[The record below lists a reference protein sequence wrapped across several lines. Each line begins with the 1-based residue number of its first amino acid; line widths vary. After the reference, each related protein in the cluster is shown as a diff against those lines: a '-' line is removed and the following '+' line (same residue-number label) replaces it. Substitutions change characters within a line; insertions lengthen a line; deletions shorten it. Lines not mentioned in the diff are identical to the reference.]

1 MSDTNEN
8 VFNQDIEIP
17 SILPVVPLRD
27 MVVFPYMVT
36 PLLVGREFS
45 IKAIDEALSK
55 DRIIFVV
62 SQKNFEENE
71 PTPDQI
77 NTVGTVCLILRMLK
91 MPDGRVKI
99 LVQGLRKASIV
110 NYTKTI
116 SDSPYFEAHIS
127 ILQDQLPSTP
137 EEEIEVEVLIRTIK
151 DQLQKLVALNKNIPN
166 DIVVIANN
174 IEKSEQFADII
185 IANLQLKL
193 NQMQE
198 LIEIL
203 SVKERLRKI
212 VSILNRE
219 LQILDMQAKIQREA
233 REEISKAQRE
243 YFLKEQ
249 LKAVKKELGEKED
262 SDEIEELRQKIEAAN
277 MSEQAKKECLK
288 QLSRLEKM
296 YPDSAEANVI
306 RTYLD
311 WMISLPWSVSSEDKL
326 DIKLVEKAL
335 NEDHYDIED
344 AKKRILEYLAVKKI
358 KNDMKGPILC
368 FVGPPGVGKTSLA
381 KSIARAMGRKLWRIS
396 LGGVRDEAEIRGHRR
411 TYVGALPGRIIQGL
425 KQTGTNNPVFV
436 LDEIDKLGSDFR
448 GDPAS
453 AMLEVLDPE
462 QNYEF
467 EDHYIGVPF
476 DLSKVFFITTANSTD
491 TIPAPLLDRME
502 IVRLSGYTTIEK
514 LKIAKKY
521 IIPKQIENHGLKDY
535 NIKFTD
541 KAILSI
547 IENYSKEAG
556 VRNLEKNITAILR
569 KIARQIVESPKKD
582 KTTLYEIN
590 VKNLEKYLG
599 IPRFYSSE
607 KLDRDYVG
615 IATGLAWTP
624 VGGDVL
630 FIEALKVKG
639 SGKLI
644 LTGSLGDVFK
654 ESAQAAVSFARA
666 QYKELNLE
674 EEFYEKYDFHIHVPE
689 GATPK
694 DGPSAGITIACA
706 IISALTNKPVRSDVA
721 MTGEITLTGRVL
733 PIGGLKEKTLAAL
746 RAGIKEIIVPF
757 DNKKDVAE
765 IQSQLKI
772 KDVKFYFVKDMKE
785 VLKYALKDE

>member
-1 MSDTNEN
+1 MNNNNEN
-8 VFNQDIEIP
+8 LINQDIEIP
-17 SILPVVPLRD
+17 SVLPVVPLRD

-55 DRIIFVV
+55 DRMIFAV

-71 PTPDQI
+71 PTVDQI
-77 NTVGTVCLILRMLK
+77 NNIGTVCLILRMLK

-99 LVQGLRKASIV
+99 LVQGLKKASIAH
-110 NYTKTI
+110 YTKTI
-116 SDSPYFEAHIS
+116 KDNAFFEAEVS
-127 ILQDQLPSTP
+127 LLQDQLATNE
-137 EEEIEVEVLIRTIK
+137 EEEIEIEVLVRTIK

-185 IANLQLKL
+185 IANLQLKI

-203 SVKERLRKI
+203 PVKERLKRI

-219 LQILDMQAKIQREA
+219 LQVLDMQAKIQKEA

-262 SDEIEELRQKIEAAN
+262 SDEIEELRQKIETAG
-277 MSEQAKKECLK
+277 MSEQAKKESLK
-288 QLSRLEKM
+288 QLARLEKM
-296 YPDSAEANVI
+296 YSDSAEANVI

-311 WMISLPWSVSSEDKL
+311 WMVSLPWSISSEDKL
-326 DIKLVEKAL
+326 DIKLVEKTL

-344 AKKRILEYLAVKKI
+344 AKKRILEYLAVKKL

-368 FVGPPGVGKTSLA
+368 FIGPPGVGKTSLA

-425 KQTGTNNPVFV
+425 KQAGTNNPVFV

-467 EDHYIGVPF
+467 EDHYLGVAF

-491 TIPAPLLDRME
+491 TIPGPLLDRME
-502 IVRLSGYTTIEK
+502 VVRLSGYTTIEK
-514 LKIAKKY
+514 MKIAKKY
-521 IIPKQIENHGLKDY
+521 IIPKQIENHGLSDY
-535 NIKFTD
+535 NVKFTD
-541 KAILSI
+541 KAIQSI
-547 IENYSKEAG
+547 IENYAKEAG
-556 VRNLEKNITAILR
+556 VRNLEKNITSVLR
-569 KIARQIVESPKKD
+569 KIAKEIVESPKKD
-582 KTTLYEIN
+582 KLVPYEVNIG
-590 VKNLEKYLG
+590 NLEKYLG
-599 IPRFYSSE
+599 IPRFYSNE
-607 KLDRDYVG
+607 KLDKDYVG

-624 VGGDVL
+624 VGGDIL

-666 QYKELNLE
+666 QYKDLNLE
-674 EEFYEKYDFHIHVPE
+674 EEFYDKYDFHIHVPE

-706 IISALTNKPVRSDVA
+706 IISALTNKPVKSNIA

-757 DNKKDVAE
+757 DNKKDVSE
-765 IQSQLKI
+765 IQSQIKL
-772 KDVKFYFVKDMKE
+772 KDVKFYFVKDMRE
-785 VLKYALKDE
+785 VLKYALKED

>member
-1 MSDTNEN
+1 MNNNNEN
-8 VFNQDIEIP
+8 LINQDIEIP
-17 SILPVVPLRD
+17 SVLPVVPLRD

-55 DRIIFVV
+55 DRMIFAV

-71 PTPDQI
+71 PTVDQI
-77 NTVGTVCLILRMLK
+77 NNIGTVCLILRMLK

-99 LVQGLRKASIV
+99 LVQGLKKASIAH
-110 NYTKTI
+110 YTKTI
-116 SDSPYFEAHIS
+116 KDNAFFEAEVS
-127 ILQDQLPSTP
+127 LLQDQLATNE
-137 EEEIEVEVLIRTIK
+137 EEEIEIEVLVRTIK

-185 IANLQLKL
+185 IANLQLKI

-203 SVKERLRKI
+203 PVKERLKRI

-219 LQILDMQAKIQREA
+219 LQVLDMQAKIQKEA

-262 SDEIEELRQKIEAAN
+262 SDEIEELRQKIETAG
-277 MSEQAKKECLK
+277 MSEQAKKESLK
-288 QLSRLEKM
+288 QLARLEKM
-296 YPDSAEANVI
+296 YSDSAEANVI

-311 WMISLPWSVSSEDKL
+311 WMVSLPWSISSEDKL
-326 DIKLVEKAL
+326 DIKLVEKTL

-344 AKKRILEYLAVKKI
+344 AKKRILEYLAVKKL

-368 FVGPPGVGKTSLA
+368 FIGPPGVGKTSLA

-425 KQTGTNNPVFV
+425 KQAGTNNPVFV

-467 EDHYIGVPF
+467 EDHYLGVAF

-491 TIPAPLLDRME
+491 TIPGPLLDRME
-502 IVRLSGYTTIEK
+502 VVRLSGYTTIEK
-514 LKIAKKY
+514 MKIAKKY
-521 IIPKQIENHGLKDY
+521 IIPKQIENHGLSDY
-535 NIKFTD
+535 NVKFTD
-541 KAILSI
+541 KAIQSI
-547 IENYSKEAG
+547 IENYAKEAG
-556 VRNLEKNITAILR
+556 VRNLEKNITSVLR
-569 KIARQIVESPKKD
+569 KIAKEIVESPKKD
-582 KTTLYEIN
+582 KLVPYEVNIG
-590 VKNLEKYLG
+590 NLEKYLG
-599 IPRFYSSE
+599 IPRFYSNE
-607 KLDRDYVG
+607 KLDKDYVG

-624 VGGDVL
+624 VGGDIL

-666 QYKELNLE
+666 QYKDLNLE
-674 EEFYEKYDFHIHVPE
+674 EEFYDKYDFHIHVPE

-706 IISALTNKPVRSDVA
+706 IISALTNKPVKSNIA

-757 DNKKDVAE
+757 DNKKDVSE
-765 IQSQLKI
+765 IQSQVKL
-772 KDVKFYFVKDMKE
+772 KDVKFYFVKDMRE
-785 VLKYALKDE
+785 VLKYALKED

>member
-1 MSDTNEN
+1 MSNNNESLA
-8 VFNQDIEIP
+8 NQDIEIP
-17 SILPVVPLRD
+17 SVLPVVPLRD

-55 DRIIFVV
+55 DRMIFAV

-110 NYTKTI
+110 SYTKTI
-116 SDSPYFEAHIS
+116 KDNPFFEAEVS
-127 ILQDQLPSTP
+127 LLQDQLASTP
-137 EEEIEVEVLIRTIK
+137 EEEIEIEVLIRTIK

-185 IANLQLKL
+185 IANLQLKI

-233 REEISKAQRE
+233 REEISKAQKE

-249 LKAVKKELGEKED
+249 LKAVKKELGEKAD
-262 SDEIEELRQKIEAAN
+262 SDEIEELRQKIEAVK
-277 MSEQAKKECLK
+277 MSEQAGKECLK

-296 YPDSAEANVI
+296 YSDSAEANVI
-306 RTYLD
+306 RTYID
-311 WMISLPWSVSSEDKL
+311 WMVSLPWSVSSQDKL
-326 DIKLVEKAL
+326 DIKSIEKTL
-335 NEDHYDIED
+335 NEDHYDIEE

-358 KNDMKGPILC
+358 KNDIKGPILC
-368 FVGPPGVGKTSLA
+368 FIGPPGVGKTSLA

-453 AMLEVLDPE
+453 AMLEVLDSE

-514 LKIAKKY
+514 MKIAKKY
-521 IIPKQIENHGLKDY
+521 IIPKQIENHGLNEY

-541 KAILSI
+541 KAIQSV
-547 IENYSKEAG
+547 IENYAKEAG

-582 KTTLYEIN
+582 QSTIYEIN
-590 VKNLEKYLG
+590 VGNLEKYLG
-599 IPRFYSSE
+599 IPRYYSSE
-607 KLDRDYVG
+607 KLDKDYIG

-624 VGGDVL
+624 VGGEVL

-639 SGKLI
+639 SGKLM

-654 ESAQAAVSFARA
+654 ESAQAAVSFART

-706 IISALTNKPVRSDVA
+706 IISALTNKLVRSDIA

-746 RAGIKEIIVPF
+746 RVGIKEIIVPF
-757 DNKKDVAE
+757 DNKKDVSE

-772 KDVKFYFVKDMKE
+772 KDVKFYFVKDMQE
-785 VLKYALKDE
+785 VLKYALKDD

>member
-1 MSDTNEN
+1 MNNNNEN
-8 VFNQDIEIP
+8 LINQDIEIP
-17 SILPVVPLRD
+17 SVLPVVPLRD

-55 DRIIFVV
+55 DRMIFAV

-71 PTPDQI
+71 PTTDQI

-110 NYTKTI
+110 RYTKTI
-116 SDSPYFEAHIS
+116 QDGSFFEAEIS
-127 ILQDQLPSTP
+127 LLQDQLASNQ
-137 EEEIEVEVLIRTIK
+137 EEEIEIEVLIRTIK

-185 IANLQLKL
+185 IANLQLKI

-262 SDEIEELRQKIEAAN
+262 SDEIEELRQRIEAAK
-277 MSEQAKKECLK
+277 MSEQANKECLK
-288 QLSRLEKM
+288 QLSRLGKM

-306 RTYLD
+306 RTYID
-311 WMISLPWSVSSEDKL
+311 WMVSLPWSVSSQDKL
-326 DIKLVEKAL
+326 DIKLVEKTL
-335 NEDHYDIED
+335 NEDHYDIEE

-411 TYVGALPGRIIQGL
+411 TYVGALPGRIMQGL

-448 GDPAS
+448 GDPSS

-467 EDHYIGVPF
+467 EDHYLGVPF

-514 LKIAKKY
+514 MKIAKKY
-521 IIPKQIENHGLKDY
+521 IIPKQIENHGLNEY

-541 KAILSI
+541 KAIQGI
-547 IENYSKEAG
+547 IENYAKEAG
-556 VRNLEKNITAILR
+556 VRNLEKNITSILR

-582 KTTLYEIN
+582 QSTIYEIN
-590 VKNLEKYLG
+590 VGNLEKYLG
-599 IPRFYSSE
+599 IPRYYSSE
-607 KLDRDYVG
+607 KLDKDYIG

-624 VGGDVL
+624 VGGEIL

-639 SGKLI
+639 SGKLM

-666 QYKELNLE
+666 QYKELNLD

-706 IISALTNKPVRSDVA
+706 IISALINKPVRSNIA

-746 RAGIKEIIVPF
+746 RVGIKEIIVPF
-757 DNKKDVAE
+757 DNKKDVSE

-785 VLKYALKDE
+785 VLKYALKDD

>member
-1 MSDTNEN
+1 MSDKEN
-8 VFNQDIEIP
+8 IVTPDIEIP
-17 SILPVVPLRD
+17 NILPVVPLRD
-27 MVVFPYMVT
+27 IVVFPYMVT

-55 DRIIFVV
+55 DRMIFAV

-71 PTPDQI
+71 PSVDQI

-99 LVQGLRKASIV
+99 LVQGLKKASIV
-110 NYTKTI
+110 RYTKTI
-116 SDSPYFEAHIS
+116 QDNPFFEAEIS
-127 ILQDQLPSTP
+127 LLQDKLASSE
-137 EEEIEVEVLIRTIK
+137 EEEIEIEVLIRTIK

-166 DIVVIANN
+166 DIVIIANN
-174 IEKSEQFADII
+174 IERSEQFADII
-185 IANLQLKL
+185 IANLQLKVQ
-193 NQMQE
+193 QMQE

-219 LQILDMQAKIQREA
+219 LQVLDMQAKIQREA

-262 SDEIEELRQKIEAAN
+262 SDEIEELKQKIEVSG

-296 YPDSAEANVI
+296 YSDSAEANVI

-311 WMISLPWSVSSEDKL
+311 WMVSLPWNISSEDKL
-326 DIKLVEKAL
+326 DIKLVEKKL
-335 NEDHYDIED
+335 NEDHYDIEE
-344 AKKRILEYLAVKKI
+344 AKKRILEYLAVKKL

-381 KSIARAMGRKLWRIS
+381 KSIASAMGRKLWRIS

-436 LDEIDKLGSDFR
+436 LDEIDKLGNDFR

-453 AMLEVLDPE
+453 ALLEVLDPE

-467 EDHYIGVPF
+467 EDHYLGVPF

-491 TIPAPLLDRME
+491 TIPSPLLDRME
-502 IVRLSGYTTIEK
+502 VVRLSGYTTFEK

-521 IIPKQIENHGLKDY
+521 IIPKQIENHGLQNYD
-535 NIKFTD
+535 IKFTD
-541 KAILSI
+541 KAIEYI
-547 IENYSKEAG
+547 IENYTKEAG
-556 VRNLEKNITAILR
+556 VRNLEKNITSILR
-569 KIARQIVESPKKD
+569 KIAREIVESAKKD
-582 KTTLYEIN
+582 TQIKYEIN
-590 VKNLEKYLG
+590 VKSLEKYLG
-599 IPRFYSSE
+599 IPRYSSNQ
-607 KLDRDYVG
+607 KLDKDYVG

-624 VGGDVL
+624 LGGDIL
-630 FIEALKVKG
+630 FIEVQKLKG

-666 QYKELNLE
+666 QYEELNLE
-674 EEFYEKYDFHIHVPE
+674 EDFYNKYDFHIHVPE

-706 IISALTNKPVRSDVA
+706 IISTLTNKPVRSDIA

-757 DNKKDVAE
+757 DNKKDVTE

-785 VLKYALKDE
+785 VLKYALRED

>member
-1 MSDTNEN
+1 
-8 VFNQDIEIP
+8 
-17 SILPVVPLRD
+17 
-27 MVVFPYMVT
+27 
-36 PLLVGREFS
+36 
-45 IKAIDEALSK
+45 
-55 DRIIFVV
+55 
-62 SQKNFEENE
+62 
-71 PTPDQI
+71 
-77 NTVGTVCLILRMLK
+77 
-91 MPDGRVKI
+91 
-99 LVQGLRKASIV
+99 
-110 NYTKTI
+110 
-116 SDSPYFEAHIS
+116 
-127 ILQDQLPSTP
+127 
-137 EEEIEVEVLIRTIK
+137 
-151 DQLQKLVALNKNIPN
+151 
-166 DIVVIANN
+166 
-174 IEKSEQFADII
+174 
-185 IANLQLKL
+185 
-193 NQMQE
+193 
-198 LIEIL
+198 
-203 SVKERLRKI
+203 
-212 VSILNRE
+212 
-219 LQILDMQAKIQREA
+219 
-233 REEISKAQRE
+233 
-243 YFLKEQ
+243 
-249 LKAVKKELGEKED
+249 
-262 SDEIEELRQKIEAAN
+262 
-277 MSEQAKKECLK
+277 
-288 QLSRLEKM
+288 
-296 YPDSAEANVI
+296 
-306 RTYLD
+306 
-311 WMISLPWSVSSEDKL
+311 
-326 DIKLVEKAL
+326 
-335 NEDHYDIED
+335 
-344 AKKRILEYLAVKKI
+344 
-358 KNDMKGPILC
+358 
-368 FVGPPGVGKTSLA
+368 
-381 KSIARAMGRKLWRIS
+381 KLWRIS

>member
-1 MSDTNEN
+1 MSNNNEN
-8 VFNQDIEIP
+8 LINQDIEIP

-55 DRIIFVV
+55 DRMIFAV
-62 SQKNFEENE
+62 SQKNFDENE
-71 PTPDQI
+71 PGTDNI
-77 NTVGTVCLILRMLK
+77 NKVGTVCLILRMLK

-99 LVQGLRKASIV
+99 LVQGLKKASII

-116 SDSPYFEAHIS
+116 KDSPFFEAEIAP
-127 ILQDQLPSTP
+127 LQDQLPTNQD
-137 EEEIEVEVLIRTIK
+137 EEIEVEVLIRTIK
-151 DQLQKLVALNKNIPN
+151 DQLQKLVVLNKNIPN

-174 IEKSEQFADII
+174 IERSEQFADII
-185 IANLQLKL
+185 ITNLQLKI

-203 SVKERLRKI
+203 SVKERLKKI
-212 VSILNRE
+212 ISILNRE

-277 MSEQAKKECLK
+277 MSEQAKKESLK

-296 YPDSAEANVI
+296 YSDSAEANVI

-311 WMISLPWSVSSEDKL
+311 WMVSLPWSVSSEDKL
-326 DIKLVEKAL
+326 DIKLVEKTL

-368 FVGPPGVGKTSLA
+368 FIGPPGVGKTSLA
-381 KSIARAMGRKLWRIS
+381 KSIARAMDRKLWRIS
-396 LGGVRDEAEIRGHRR
+396 LGGLRDEAEIRGHRR
-411 TYVGALPGRIIQGL
+411 TYIGALPGRIIQGL

-476 DLSKVFFITTANSTD
+476 DLSKVFFITTANATD
-491 TIPAPLLDRME
+491 TIPGPLLDRME
-502 IVRLSGYTTIEK
+502 VVRLSGYTTIEK
-514 LKIAKKY
+514 MKIAKKY
-521 IIPKQIENHGLKDY
+521 IIPKQIENHGLEGY
-535 NIKFTD
+535 NVKFTD
-541 KAILSI
+541 KAIQSI
-547 IENYSKEAG
+547 IENYAKEAG
-556 VRNLEKNITAILR
+556 VRNLEKNITSILR
-569 KIARQIVESPKKD
+569 KIVRQIVESSKKD
-582 KTTLYEIN
+582 KLASYEVN
-590 VKNLEKYLG
+590 TGNLEKYLG
-599 IPRFYSSE
+599 IPRFLSNE
-607 KLDRDYVG
+607 KLDKDYVG

-624 VGGDVL
+624 VGGDIL
-630 FIEALKVKG
+630 FIEALKLKG
-639 SGKLI
+639 SGKLT

-654 ESAQAAVSFARA
+654 ESAQAAVSFART

-706 IISALTNKPVRSDVA
+706 MISALTNKPVKSNIA

-757 DNKKDVAE
+757 DNKKDVSE
-765 IQSQLKI
+765 FQSHIKL

-785 VLKYALKDE
+785 VLKYALKED